1 MADQAARHREG
12 SHISCRGDVVLP
24 TTPRDPCRH
33 GGLPRLVDDRDPNHA
48 RATATLDRLQA
59 ADEPLLTHEYVVVE
73 TTALLQRRLGLEAVR
88 RLVDDLL
95 PLVEIAWV
103 DEPLHAEARAAL
115 LAAGRRTV
123 SLVDWVSF
131 LVMRRH
137 GVRRAFTFDQD
148 FAVEGF
154 EVLPAP

>member
-1 MADQAARHREG
+1 M
-12 SHISCRGDVVLP
+12 I
-24 TTPRDPCRH
+24 
-33 GGLPRLVDDRDPNHA
+33 LVDTAALYAVIDGADPNHR
-48 RATATLDRLQA
+48 RASAAMRDLQA
-59 ADEPLLTHEYVVVE
+59 SGESLLTHEYVVVE
-73 TTALLQRRLGLEAVR
+73 TTALLQRRLGLEAVL

-103 DEPLHAEARAAL
+103 DEAMHAEAREAL

-137 GVRRAFTFDQD
+137 GVPARVHVRPGLPAQGFD
-148 FAVEGF
+148 
-154 EVLPAP
+154 VLPAP

>member
-1 MADQAARHREG
+1 M
-12 SHISCRGDVVLP
+12 I
-24 TTPRDPCRH
+24 
-33 GGLPRLVDDRDPNHA
+33 LVDTAALYAVIDGADPNHR
-48 RATATLDRLQA
+48 RASAAMRDLQA
-59 ADEPLLTHEYVVVE
+59 SGESLLTHEYVVVE
-73 TTALLQRRLGLEAVR
+73 TTALLQRRLGLQAVR

-103 DEPLHAEARAAL
+103 DEAMHAEAREAL

-154 EVLPAP
+154 DVLPAP

>member
-1 MADQAARHREG
+1 M
-12 SHISCRGDVVLP
+12 IF
-24 TTPRDPCRH
+24 
-33 GGLPRLVDDRDPNHA
+33 VDTSALLALLDRDDEFHA
-48 RATATLDRLQA
+48 RAATVIRSLG
-59 ADEPLLTHEYVVVE
+59 ADDALLTHEYVLVE
-73 TTALLQRRLGLEAVR
+73 TTSLAQRRLGLQAVR
-88 RLVDDLL
+88 SFVDDLL
-95 PLVEIAWV
+95 PLLEIAWV
-103 DEPLHAEARAAL
+103 DEPLHAEAREAM

-148 FAVEGF
+148 FALEGF

>member
-1 MADQAARHREG
+1 M
-12 SHISCRGDVVLP
+12 I
-24 TTPRDPCRH
+24 
-33 GGLPRLVDDRDPNHA
+33 LVDTAALYALIDAADPNNR
-48 RATATLDRLQA
+48 RATAAMRDLHVSG
-59 ADEPLLTHEYVVVE
+59 ESLLTHEYVVVE
-73 TTALLQRRLGLEAVR
+73 TTALLQRRLGLGAVR

-95 PLVEIAWV
+95 PLIEIAWV
-103 DEPLHAEARAAL
+103 DERLQAEAREAM

-154 EVLPAP
+154 EVLPAS

>member
-1 MADQAARHREG
+1 M
-12 SHISCRGDVVLP
+12 IF
-24 TTPRDPCRH
+24 
-33 GGLPRLVDDRDPNHA
+33 VDTSALLALLDRDDEFHA
-48 RATATLDRLQA
+48 RAVAAIRRLG
-59 ADEPLLTHEYVVVE
+59 ADDALLTHEYVLVE
-73 TTALLQRRLGLEAVR
+73 TTSLAQRRLGLEAVR
-88 RLVDDLL
+88 RFVDDLL
-95 PLVEIAWV
+95 PLIEIAWV
-103 DEPLHAEARAAL
+103 DEQLHAEAREAL

-154 EVLPAP
+154 EVVPAP

>member
-1 MADQAARHREG
+1 MF
-12 SHISCRGDVVLP
+12 
-24 TTPRDPCRH
+24 
-33 GGLPRLVDDRDPNHA
+33 VDTSALLALLDRDDEFHA
-48 RATATLDRLQA
+48 RAVA
-59 ADEPLLTHEYVVVE
+59 AIRSLGTDDALLTHEYVLVE
-73 TTALLQRRLGLEAVR
+73 TTSLAQRRLGLEAVR

-95 PLVEIAWV
+95 PLIEIAWV
-103 DEPLHAEARAAL
+103 DEPLHAEAREAL

-137 GVRRAFTFDQD
+137 GVRRALTFDQD

-154 EVLPAP
+154 EVVPAP

>member
-1 MADQAARHREG
+1 V
-12 SHISCRGDVVLP
+12 I
-24 TTPRDPCRH
+24 
-33 GGLPRLVDDRDPNHA
+33 LVDTAALYAVIDSADPNNR
-48 RATATLDRLQA
+48 RATTTLRDLQVSG
-59 ADEPLLTHEYVVVE
+59 ESLLTHEYVVVE

-95 PLVEIAWV
+95 PLIEIAWV
-103 DEPLHAEARAAL
+103 DEALHAEAREAL

-123 SLVDWVSF
+123 SIVDWVSF

>member
-1 MADQAARHREG
+1 L
-12 SHISCRGDVVLP
+12 I
-24 TTPRDPCRH
+24 
-33 GGLPRLVDDRDPNHA
+33 LVDTAALYALVDAADPNHR
-48 RATATLDRLQA
+48 RATAAMQDLRVA
-59 ADEPLLTHEYVVVE
+59 GEPLLTHEYVVVE
-73 TTALLQRRLGLEAVR
+73 TTALLQRRLGLESVR